1 MKGASLTSI
10 SRVRRPRVQDKAE
23 STDRA
28 VSLSHSAAVDD
39 LILMLCR
46 EYFGGHGPRP
56 VASRGSRARADAT
69 AHCASMLGRHG
80 LLSIVAVRY
89 KVSFVAVQVGS

>member
-46 EYFGGHGPRP
+46 EYFGGHRP
-56 VASRGSRARADAT
+56 MASRGSRARADAT

-80 LLSIVAVRY
+80 LLIIVAVRY